1 MTNADAFVKLEHC
14 SIGHILSNA
23 REGWSTESSMKEMVV
38 YNGVHGRIFLDCL
51 GFYMI
56 KRKTVVRKERQV
68 GGNHEFDWGLL
79 SRSMLIEHI

>member
-1 MTNADAFVKLEHC
+1 
-14 SIGHILSNA
+14 
-23 REGWSTESSMKEMVV
+23 MKEMVV